1 MHVLLVE
8 DEALAAERVRVLL
21 KQIDPSIT
29 IVNCV
34 DSIED
39 AVKFLK
45 TNPAPDLILLDIQL
59 SDGHSFEIFERIDY
73 KGPVIFITAYD
84 QYAINA
90 FRLFSID
97 YILKPVSKEA
107 LAIAL
112 LKFQNI
118 KSNFQPLDYKSI
130 AGSLRPENNF
140 KRRFLCRVGQ
150 RLFFVEVGDIAFFQ
164 ADNKVVYLV
173 DKEGNKYLVD
183 YTLER
188 LEQLLDPQE
197 FFRLNRKFIVK
208 ISSIEQI
215 KPYFNNRLK
224 LVMKGSASNDD
235 LVISRERVPEF
246 RVWAEA

>member
-8 DEALAAERVRVLL
+8 DEALAAERVKVLL
-21 KQIDPSIT
+21 KQIDPSIK
-29 IVNCV
+29 IVGCL
-34 DSIED
+34 DSVED
-39 AVKFLK
+39 TVHYLK
-45 TNPAPDLILLDIQL
+45 SNPAPDLLLLDIQL
-59 SDGHSFEIFERIDY
+59 SDGHSFEIFEKIEY

-84 QYAINA
+84 QYAMNA

-97 YILKPVSKEA
+97 YILKPVSAEA
-107 LAIAL
+107 LTLAL

-118 KSNFQPLDYKSI
+118 KAAFHPLDYRRI
-130 AGSLRPENNF
+130 VGSLKPEAHF
-140 KRRFLCRVGQ
+140 KKRFLCRVGQ

-215 KPYFNNRLK
+215 KPYYNNRLK
-224 LVMKGSASNDD
+224 LVMKGSTSNED

>member
-8 DEALAAERVRVLL
+8 DEALAAERVKVLL
-21 KQIDPSIT
+21 KQIDPSIK
-29 IVNCV
+29 IIACL
-34 DSIED
+34 DSVED
-39 AVKFLK
+39 TVKYLGM
-45 TNPAPDLILLDIQL
+45 NPPPDLILLDIQL
-59 SDGHSFEIFERIDY
+59 SDGHSFAIFEKVDY

-97 YILKPVSKEA
+97 YILKPVSAEA
-107 LAIAL
+107 LTLAL
-112 LKFQNI
+112 EKFKKI
-118 KSNFQPLDYKSI
+118 TSALPPLDYKSI
-130 AGSLRPENNF
+130 ISTLKTGNNY
-140 KRRFLCRVGQ
+140 KKRFLCRVGQ
-150 RLFFVEVGDIAFFQ
+150 RLFFVELADIAFFQ

-173 DKEGNKYLVD
+173 DKEGNRYLVD

-208 ISSIEQI
+208 ISAIEQI
-215 KPYFNNRLK
+215 KPYYNNRLK
-224 LVMKGSASNDD
+224 LVMKGASTNED